1 MTTVNNV
8 YFAFCKIMNP
18 VEAINKA
25 NTEVSV
31 SVVMDEDTAD
41 SWNETNPNNLYKSMK
56 NDAFVEK
63 YKFEAPFS
71 NQKKQFVVTV
81 KKMFSKD
88 GVELPVKFRSRVFQ
102 VIDGK
107 NVDVTFLSYVGNG
120 SRGKLSYSTY
130 ENKYGKFAQ
139 LDAILVEDMVEYIAK
154 DEEGSG
160 GNGSTGSDFGD
171 VELAVAPVGQKAV
184 VKQSE
189 APPKTVV
196 KPTKV
201 NKAVEQDTDS
211 PF

>member
-8 YFAFCKIMNP
+8 YFAFCKIQSP

-25 NTEVSV
+25 NTELSV

-41 SWNETNPNNLYKSMK
+41 AWNEANPNNLYKSLK

-63 YKFEAPFS
+63 YKFEPPFKD
-71 NQKKQFVVTV
+71 QKKQFVVTV

-107 NVDVTFLSYVGNG
+107 NVDVTFEKLVGNG

-130 ENKYGKFAQ
+130 TNSFGQFAQ
-139 LDAILVEDMVEYIAK
+139 LDAILVEDMIEYVSAAT
-154 DEEGSG
+154 DSP
-160 GNGSTGSDFGD
+160 SAGSDFGD
-171 VELAVAPVGQKAV
+171 VVLAEAPVGQKAV
-184 VKQSE
+184 VKQSD
-189 APPKTVV
+189 AVIKPKKVV
-196 KPTKV
+196 KV
-201 NKAVEQDTDS
+201 EEEDDDNKS